1 MEPSLFTAWV
11 AKYFKPLVAKVVE
24 RINGSKLPQ
33 IYLHRTMLRKEY
45 SPTLKWSSINV
56 DGTTVA
62 ADVVA
67 MDSPLPLKKRDS
79 ISKADGDIP
88 KLGMKLALNE
98 RTMTDLDILSNSAVI
113 QESSIVAKLFQD
125 TAKCITGIYEV
136 LEMMFL
142 QGLSSGVTLI
152 ADTANVGLG
161 IRIDFGYKTANKFG
175 VAVVWS
181 AGATGTPISDFN
193 RVKAKADVDGNTITT
208 IMMDEFAFNNM
219 LKSDEFKQAY
229 AGSLGI
235 GLNSASIIP
244 TPNLA
249 QAQSYILGQWGW
261 TLLKPINR
269 TVKTERNGVKTN
281 VKPWTEG
288 AVVFLTTLEVGTMT
302 WGTLAE
308 VNHPNKSVTYQI
320 ADQFILVSKF
330 HKVDPLK
337 EFTTSQALALPVINN
352 VDEIYLLDSKTVQA

>member
-24 RINGSKLPQ
+24 KINGTKTPAT
-33 IYLHRTMLRKEY
+33 YLHKTMLRKEY
-45 SPTLKWSSINV
+45 SPTLKWNSINV
-56 DGTTVA
+56 DGSTVA

-88 KLGMKLALNE
+88 KLGMKLGLNE
-98 RTMTDLDILSNSAVI
+98 RTMTDLDILTRTPN
-113 QESSIVAKLFQD
+113 QESTIVQKLFQD
-125 TAKCITGIYEV
+125 TAKCITGVYEI
-136 LEMMFL
+136 LELMFL
-142 QGLSSGVTLI
+142 QALSSGITLI

-161 IRIDFGYKTANKFG
+161 IRIDFGYKAENKFG

-181 AGATGTPISDFN
+181 AGATGTPITDFN
-193 RVKAKADVDGNTITT
+193 KVKSKANADGNTITT
-208 IMMDEFAFNNM
+208 VMMDTFAFNNM
-219 LKSDEFKQAY
+219 LKSTEFKQAY
-229 AGSLGI
+229 AASLDI
-235 GLNSASIIP
+235 AVNTSSVLP
-244 TPNLA
+244 TPNTEKA
-249 QAQSYILGQWGW
+249 KAYILGEFSWAVQ
-261 TLLKPINR
+261 IVDR

-281 VKPWTEG
+281 VKPWQEG
-288 AVVFLTTLEVGTMT
+288 SVVFLTSTEVGTLT

-308 VNHPNKSVTYQI
+308 MNHRNKAVDYQV
-320 ADQFILVSKF
+320 ADEFILVSKY

-337 EFTTSQALALPVINN
+337 EFTSSQALALPVINN

>member
-24 RINGSKLPQ
+24 KINGTSAPA
-33 IYLHRTMLRKEY
+33 IYLHKTMLRKEY

-56 DGTTVA
+56 DGSTVA

-98 RTMTDLDILSNSAVI
+98 RTMTDLDILTNSPQV
-113 QESSIVAKLFQD
+113 QESSIVSKLFQD
-125 TAKCITGIYEV
+125 TGKCITGIYEV

-142 QGLSSGVTLI
+142 QGLSTGVTLI
-152 ADTANVGLG
+152 PDTVNVGLG
-161 IRIDFGYKTANKFG
+161 IRIDFGFKAANKFG
-175 VAVVWS
+175 VAVLWS
-181 AGATGTPISDFN
+181 AGASSTPISDFN
-193 RVKAKADVDGNTITT
+193 RVADKANMDGNSITNV
-208 IMMDEFAFNNM
+208 MMDKFAFNNM
-219 LKSDEFKQAY
+219 LKSTEFKESY

-235 GLNSASIIP
+235 AVNTSSVLP

-249 QAQSYILGQWGW
+249 QAQNFVLGQYGW
-261 TLLKPINR
+261 NLSIVDR
-269 TVKTERNGVKTN
+269 TVKVERDGIKTN
-281 VKPWTEG
+281 LKPWAEG
-288 AVVFLTTLEVGTMT
+288 AVAFLTSLEVGSLT

-308 VNHPNKSVTYQI
+308 MNHPNKAVTYQT

-337 EFTTSQALALPVINN
+337 EFTSSQALALPVINN

>member
-11 AKYFKPLVAKVVE
+11 AKYFKPLIAKVVE
-24 RINGSKLPQ
+24 KINGTKTPQ
-33 IYLHRTMLRKEY
+33 TYLHKTMLRKEY
-45 SPTLKWSSINV
+45 SPTLKWNSINV
-56 DGTTVA
+56 DGSTVA

-98 RTMTDLDILSNSAVI
+98 RTMTDLNILVNSPQT
-113 QESSIVAKLFQD
+113 QESTILQKLFQD
-125 TAKCITGIYEV
+125 TAKAITGIYEI
-136 LEMMFL
+136 LELMFL
-142 QGLSSGVTLI
+142 QALSSGVTLI

-161 IRIDFGYKTANKFG
+161 IRVDFGYKAANKFG
-175 VAVVWS
+175 VSVVWS

-193 RVKAKADVDGNTITT
+193 RVKDKADANGDTIQFV
-208 IMMDEFAFNNM
+208 MMDDFAFNNM
-219 LKSDEFKQAY
+219 LKSTEFKQLY

-235 GLNSASIIP
+235 AVNTSSVLP
-244 TPNLA
+244 TPTRD
-249 QAQSYILGQWGW
+249 QATSFILGQYGW
-261 TLLKPINR
+261 TLKFVNR

-281 VKPWTEG
+281 VKPWQEG
-288 AVVFLTTLEVGTMT
+288 SVVFLTTEEVGTLT

-308 VNHPNKSVTYQI
+308 MVHQNKAVTYEV
-320 ADQFILVSKF
+320 ADQFILVSKY

-337 EFTTSQALALPVINN
+337 EYTSSQALALPVINN
-352 VDEIYLLDSKTVQA
+352 VDEIYLLDTKTVQA

>member
-24 RINGSKLPQ
+24 KINGTKTPQ
-33 IYLHRTMLRKEY
+33 TYLHKTMLRKEY

-56 DGTTVA
+56 DGSTVA

-67 MDSPLPLKKRDS
+67 MDSPLPLKKRDT

-98 RTMTDLDILSNSAVI
+98 RTMTDLDILTNSPGT
-113 QESSIVAKLFQD
+113 QESTIVAKLFQD

-136 LEMMFL
+136 IELMFL
-142 QGLSSGVTLI
+142 QALSTGVTLI

-161 IRIDFGYKTANKFG
+161 IRVDFGYKASNKFG
-175 VAVVWS
+175 AAVVWS
-181 AGATGTPISDFN
+181 NANSTPITDFN
-193 RVKAKADVDGNTITT
+193 RIKDVADANGDTITT
-208 IMMDEFAFNNM
+208 VMTDSFALNNM
-219 LKSDEFKQAY
+219 LKSAELKQAY
-229 AGSLGI
+229 AGSIGI
-235 GLNSASIIP
+235 AVNTSSVLP

-249 QAQSYILGQWGW
+249 QAQAFILGQWGW
-261 TLLKPINR
+261 TLKIVNR
-269 TVKTERNGVKTN
+269 SVKTERNGVKTT
-281 VKPWTEG
+281 VKPWAEG
-288 AVVFLTTLEVGTMT
+288 AVVFLTTEEVGTLT

-308 VNHPNKSVTYQI
+308 MNHPNKAVTYQT

-337 EFTTSQALALPVINN
+337 EFTSSQALALPVINN
-352 VDEIYLLDSKTVQA
+352 VDEIYLLDTKTVQA

>member
-24 RINGSKLPQ
+24 KINGTKTPQ
-33 IYLHRTMLRKEY
+33 TYLHKTMLRKEY
-45 SPTLKWSSINV
+45 SPTLKWNSINV
-56 DGTTVA
+56 DGSTVA

-98 RTMTDLDILSNSAVI
+98 RTMTDLDILTNSPQV
-113 QESSIVAKLFQD
+113 QESTIVAKLFQD

-136 LEMMFL
+136 LELMFL

-152 ADTANVGLG
+152 SDTANVGLG
-161 IRIDFGYKTANKFG
+161 IRIDFGYKAANKFG

-181 AGATGTPISDFN
+181 AGATGTPVSDFN
-193 RVKAKADVDGNTITT
+193 RVKDVADANGDMITT
-208 IMMDEFAFNNM
+208 VMMDPFALNNM
-219 LKSDEFKQAY
+219 LKSTELKQAY

-235 GLNSASIIP
+235 AVNTSSVLP

-249 QAQSYILGQWGW
+249 QAQAFVLGQWGW
-261 TLLKPINR
+261 NLKIVNR
-269 TVKTERNGVKTN
+269 SVKTERDGVKTT
-281 VKPWTEG
+281 VKPWQEG
-288 AVVFLTTLEVGTMT
+288 SVVFLTTEEVGTLT

-308 VNHPNKSVTYQI
+308 MNHPNKAVTYQT
-320 ADQFILVSKF
+320 ADGFILVSKF

-337 EFTTSQALALPVINN
+337 EFTSSQALALPVINN

>member
-24 RINGSKLPQ
+24 KINGTKTPAT
-33 IYLHRTMLRKEY
+33 YLHKTMLRKEY
-45 SPTLKWSSINV
+45 SPTLKWNSINV
-56 DGTTVA
+56 EGSTVA

-98 RTMTDLDILSNSAVI
+98 RTMTDLDILSNSPGN
-113 QESSIVAKLFQD
+113 QESSIVQKLFQD
-125 TAKCITGIYEV
+125 TAKAITGIYEV

-142 QGLSSGVTLI
+142 QALSSGVTLI

-161 IRIDFGYKTANKFG
+161 IRIDFGYKAENKFG
-175 VAVVWS
+175 VSVVWS

-193 RVKAKADVDGNTITT
+193 RVKDKADADGNSITT
-208 IMMDEFAFNNM
+208 VMMDQFAFNNM
-219 LKSDEFKQAY
+219 LKSTELKQAY

-235 GLNSASIIP
+235 AVNTTSVLP
-244 TPNLA
+244 TPNME
-249 QAQSYILGQWGW
+249 QATSFILGQFGW
-261 TLLKPINR
+261 TLKIVNR
-269 TVKTERNGVKTN
+269 TVRIERDGVKTN
-281 VKPWTEG
+281 VKPWQEG
-288 AVVFLTTLEVGTMT
+288 SVVFLTSEEVGSLT

-308 VNHPNKSVTYQI
+308 MNHPNKAVTYQT
-320 ADQFILVSKF
+320 ADQFILVSKY

-337 EFTTSQALALPVINN
+337 EYTSSQALALPVINN
-352 VDEIYLLDSKTVQA
+352 VDEIYQLDTKTVQA

>member
-24 RINGSKLPQ
+24 KINGTKTPQ
-33 IYLHRTMLRKEY
+33 TYLHKEMLTKEY
-45 SPTLKWSSINV
+45 SPTLKWNSINV

-62 ADVVA
+62 ADVVS
-67 MDSPLPLKKRDS
+67 MDSPLPLKKRDA

-98 RTMTDLDILSNSAVI
+98 RTMTDLDILTNSPGS
-113 QESSIVAKLFQD
+113 QESAIVQKLFQD

-136 LEMMFL
+136 IELMFL
-142 QGLSSGVTLI
+142 QALSTGVTLI

-161 IRIDFGYKTANKFG
+161 IRIDFGYKASNKFG

-193 RVKAKADVDGNTITT
+193 RVKTVADANGDSITT
-208 IMMDEFAFNNM
+208 VMMDDFAFNNM
-219 LKSDEFKQAY
+219 LKSSEFKQAY

-235 GLNSASIIP
+235 GLNTASIIP
-244 TPNLA
+244 TPNFA
-249 QAQSYILGQWGW
+249 QASAFILGQFNW
-261 TLLKPINR
+261 TVKLVNR
-269 TVKTERNGVKTN
+269 TVKTERDGVKTN
-281 VKPWTEG
+281 VKPWAEG
-288 AVVFLTTLEVGTMT
+288 AVVFLTTDKVGSLT

-308 VNHPNKSVTYQI
+308 MNHKNKAVDYQV
-320 ADQFILVSKF
+320 ADQFILVSKY

-337 EFTTSQALALPVINN
+337 EFTSSQALALPVINN

>member
-24 RINGSKLPQ
+24 KINGTKVKQ
-33 IYLHRTMLRKEY
+33 TYLHKTMLRKEY

-67 MDSPLPLKKRDS
+67 MDSPLPLKKRDT

-98 RTMTDLDILSNSAVI
+98 RTMTDLNILVNSPQT
-113 QESSIVAKLFQD
+113 QESTILQKLFQD
-125 TAKCITGIYEV
+125 TAKCITGVYEIIE
-136 LEMMFL
+136 LMFL
-142 QGLSSGVTLI
+142 QALSSGVTLI

-161 IRIDFGYKTANKFG
+161 IRVDFGYKASNKFG
-175 VAVVWS
+175 VGVLWS

-193 RVKAKADVDGNTITT
+193 RVKAVADANGDNITDV
-208 IMMDEFAFNNM
+208 MMDTYAFNNM
-219 LKSDEFKQAY
+219 LLSTEFRQSY

-235 GLNSASIIP
+235 AVTSGTVIE
-244 TPNLA
+244 TPDQEQVAKFLLKK
-249 QAQSYILGQWGW
+249 YGW
-261 TLLKPINR
+261 TLTVVTR
-269 TVKTERNGVKTN
+269 VVKTERNGVKTN
-281 VKPWTEG
+281 VTPWQQG
-288 AVVFLTTLEVGTMT
+288 SVVFLTTTEVGTLT

-308 VNHPNKSVTYQI
+308 MVHQNKAVTYEV
-320 ADQFILVSKF
+320 ADDFILVSKF

-337 EFTTSQALALPVINN
+337 EFTSSQALALPVINN
-352 VDEIYLLDSKTVQA
+352 VDEIYQLDTKTVQA